1 MYEHH
6 IKQCIIVIELL
17 MIYNPVKQKSPNIK
31 KKKKRNI
38 LKKESEGKKPQK
50 FPSCWQVTW
59 KLCNKTVVTH
69 EKKKKKQA
77 ECGSRLLTPRKRFLQ
92 KISPTGMRIRILHSF
107 LPAREVHSLS
117 RSQSRCRFWRVSNH
131 VQVGQQGRKI
141 SFSLSVTWREQTA
154 SYLER

>member
-17 MIYNPVKQKSPNIK
+17 MIYNPVKQKSPNI

-69 EKKKKKQA
+69 EKKKKKT
-77 ECGSRLLTPRKRFLQ
+77 SRMWLQ
-92 KISPTGMRIRILHSF
+92 TLDSKEKIPPKDKPNRNEDKDLALILACQRSP
-107 LPAREVHSLS
+107 
-117 RSQSRCRFWRVSNH
+117 
-131 VQVGQQGRKI
+131 
-141 SFSLSVTWREQTA
+141 
-154 SYLER
+154 